1 MRLKKYHPTVRAMR
15 YEVYLSRDGAERRI
29 ELDLD
34 VEFKPSH
41 EFRYGPDIYVVTSL
55 QPGQDEFDAI
65 IFADVAVDT
74 GGDPSS

>member
-1 MRLKKYHPTVRAMR
+1 MRLKKCHRTVRGVR
-15 YEVYLSRDGAERRI
+15 YEVYLFKDGAERRI

-41 EFRYGPDIYVVTSL
+41 EFRYGPDIYVVTSV

-65 IFADVAVDT
+65 IFADVAAET
-74 GGDPSS
+74 GGVPSS